1 MSSALV
7 TLIDCGI
14 PVVLLAPRSLI
25 AMMQALAQVF
35 R

>member
-1 MSSALV
+1 MSSALAM
-7 TLIDCGI
+7 LIDCGI